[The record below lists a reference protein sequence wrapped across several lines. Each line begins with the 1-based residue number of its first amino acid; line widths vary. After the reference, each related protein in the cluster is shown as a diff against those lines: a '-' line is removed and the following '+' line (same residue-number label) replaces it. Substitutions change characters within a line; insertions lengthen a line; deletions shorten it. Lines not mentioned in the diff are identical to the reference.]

1 MNNDT
6 LSEPVDQFNHKCRKL
21 LVFFKQILGI
31 FTQNLVV
38 YLLPNTRLVEKLF
51 AGWSLFVGYRKQ

>member
-1 MNNDT
+1 MNCDT
-6 LSEPVDQFNHKCRKL
+6 VSETVDQFNHQGRKL

-31 FTQNLVV
+31 FTQDLVM

-51 AGWSLFVGYRKQ
+51 TGWSLFVGYGKQ

>member
-1 MNNDT
+1 MNCDT
-6 LSEPVDQFNHKCRKL
+6 LPETVGQFNHQSRKL

-31 FTQNLVV
+31 FTQYLVM

-51 AGWSLFVGYRKQ
+51 TGWSLFVGYGQQ